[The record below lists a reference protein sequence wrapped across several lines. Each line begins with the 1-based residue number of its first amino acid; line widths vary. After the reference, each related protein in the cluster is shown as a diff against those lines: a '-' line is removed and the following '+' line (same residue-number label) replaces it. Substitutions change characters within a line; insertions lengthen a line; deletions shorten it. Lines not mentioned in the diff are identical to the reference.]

1 MMKTRSEQIQKLQ
14 ENPEL
19 DVLIIGGGINGIG
32 TFRDLALQGLR
43 VLLAEKGDFGS
54 GASAASSHMLH
65 GGIRY
70 LENGEFRLVREA
82 LHERNLLLKN
92 APHYAK
98 PLPTTIPIFRWFSG
112 LFNAPLKFLRL
123 IERPAERG
131 GIVIKLGLMM
141 YDWFTG
147 PQQSMPFHKV
157 QLKKKSLE
165 QFPRLNNEIVCTATY
180 YDAWM
185 PYPERLCLEL
195 IQDAEADNSEAIAVN
210 YLAAVDGSAD
220 SVILK
225 NELSGKT
232 ITVKPRIVIN
242 AAGPWIDFVNQAM
255 GQSTR
260 FIGGTKGSHIV
271 IDHPELAG
279 IIGDHE
285 FFFENKDGRIVLIF
299 PYLGRVMI
307 GTTDIR
313 IDNPDEAICTEDEVD
328 YMLDLVKRV
337 FPDVTVRRDQIVFRF
352 CGVRPLPASDAST
365 TGTISRDHSIRTAP
379 NDGKRSYPIHSLVG
393 GKWTTYRAFSEQ
405 ATDLA
410 LKELGR
416 SRRSSTSTLP
426 IGGGKGYP
434 TTDAARRTWLETLQ
448 KRTELP
454 LDQLSTLL
462 ARYGT
467 QAEKFA
473 EYMSAGNDV
482 PLQQLP
488 AYTRRELEYMILH
501 ERAARLDDLL
511 LRRTLI
517 AMLGEL
523 SQHPA
528 VLDEIAQIMA
538 QAQGWDAARTSE
550 ELDRARQI
558 FARQHQINLE
568 PA

>member
-14 ENPEL
+14 ENSEV

-157 QLKKKSLE
+157 MLRKSSLE

-195 IQDAEADNSEAIAVN
+195 IQDAEADNPEAIAVN

-220 SVILK
+220 SVVLK
-225 NELSGKT
+225 DEVSGET

-352 CGVRPLPASDAST
+352 CGVRPLPASDASA

-379 NDGKRSYPIHSLVG
+379 NDGKRRYPLHSLVG

-405 ATDLA
+405 TADLA

-416 SRRSSTSTLP
+416 NRRSSTSTLP

-434 TTDAARRTWLETLQ
+434 TTDAARRTWLENLQ

-454 LDQLSTLL
+454 LEQLGTLL
-462 ARYGT
+462 DRYGT

-473 EYMSAGNDV
+473 EYISAGNDA

-538 QAQGWDAARTSE
+538 QAQGWDTARTSE
-550 ELDRARQI
+550 ELDRARQL
-558 FARQHQINLE
+558 FARQHQIKLE
-568 PA
+568 LA

>member
-14 ENPEL
+14 ENSEV

-157 QLKKKSLE
+157 MLRKSSLE

-195 IQDAEADNSEAIAVN
+195 IQDAEADNPEAIAVN

-220 SVILK
+220 SVVLK
-225 NELSGKT
+225 DEVSGET

-379 NDGKRSYPIHSLVG
+379 NDGKRRYPLHSLVG

-405 ATDLA
+405 TADLA

-416 SRRSSTSTLP
+416 NRRSSTSTLP

-434 TTDAARRTWLETLQ
+434 TTDAARRTWLENLQ

-454 LDQLSTLL
+454 LEQLGTLL
-462 ARYGT
+462 DRYGT

-473 EYMSAGNDV
+473 EYISAGNDA

-538 QAQGWDAARTSE
+538 QAQGWDTARTSE
-550 ELDRARQI
+550 ELDRARQL
-558 FARQHQINLE
+558 FARQHQIKLE
-568 PA
+568 LA